1 MPRFEFEFC
10 NLALNLKTYFIWQNF
25 IENIASPL
33 LVRAKF
39 AFPVSDANEDFDAP
53 PPLAQ
58 SAYYC
63 DIFLG
68 ARTTN
73 KQKIEPL
80 ASQGQNLMDWSVE
93 LAACAFENNRT
104 TVDPQSTGPDP
115 NYDWRAFV
123 LPRSAANRRTIKHAL
138 CRKQSG

>member
-1 MPRFEFEFC
+1 LPRFEFEFC

-25 IENIASPL
+25 MENIASPL
-33 LVRAKF
+33 LVGAKF

-68 ARTTN
+68 ARTT
-73 KQKIEPL
+73 KQTK
-80 ASQGQNLMDWSVE
+80 N
-93 LAACAFENNRT
+93 
-104 TVDPQSTGPDP
+104 
-115 NYDWRAFV
+115 RAFGQ
-123 LPRSAANRRTIKHAL
+123 PRAELNGLERGAGGV
-138 CRKQSG
+138 CF